1 MTHDCW
7 LSIKAEETSERLLKT
22 HAMKE
27 CHVWGS
33 YRNFRAQIG
42 VRNSSRADAE
52 DGRIKLKHPRRIP
65 FFKGLWFPPLGAH
78 EDPCS
83 RPGVE
88 GTSPVA
94 KTRQADVEFRVSG
107 SGF

>member
-52 DGRIKLKHPRRIP
+52 DGRIKLKHPRENSFLQRLVVP
-65 FFKGLWFPPLGAH
+65 A
-78 EDPCS
+78 S
-83 RPGVE
+83 R
-88 GTSPVA
+88 
-94 KTRQADVEFRVSG
+94 G
-107 SGF
+107 S